1 MDKEPD
7 LSTLGGD
14 WDAQDSIGQ
23 GDDESLSLAHSQT
36 QPSPETVCMYNKPC
50 NDIDNCFYS

>member
-23 GDDESLSLAHSQT
+23 GDDDSLSLAQSQT
-36 QPSPETVCMYNKPC
+36 QPSPGMVRFCL
-50 NDIDNCFYS
+50 

>member
-1 MDKEPD
+1 MLKDQVKYQIMDKD
-7 LSTLGGD
+7 ADRSTLGVD

-36 QPSPETVCMYNKPC
+36 QPSPGTVNMNY
-50 NDIDNCFYS
+50 

>member
-23 GDDESLSLAHSQT
+23 GDDDSLSLAQSQA
-36 QPSPETVCMYNKPC
+36 QPSPGMVRFCL
-50 NDIDNCFYS
+50 